1 MTVPGIVMILNS
13 VLMNLINMDI
23 LLSDLWLPDLFYGP
37 YSSAEDSE
45 ALNVF
50 IDENGFKSKF
60 SIKNLGSA
68 LVYFFLYIGLWIII
82 LILKILLIKSF
93 KK

>member
-13 VLMNLINMDI
+13 VLLNLISMDI
-23 LLSDLWLPDLFYGP
+23 LLTDLWLPDIFYGP
-37 YSSAEDSE
+37 YSSSEDSE
-45 ALNVF
+45 ALNDF

-68 LVYFFLYIGLWIII
+68 LVYFILYIGLWVII
-82 LILKILLIKSF
+82 LILKFFVIKSIN
-93 KK
+93 K